1 MILFMINTIKLP
13 QFEVIKQYV
22 RGHIKSGHWPVGTR
36 TPSENELSAS
46 FSVSRMTARRALQE
60 LAQEGLLTR
69 APGLGSFVAQPV
81 AAQPTIEL
89 HNIIALAQ
97 SKGAYSCQILGLEQ
111 IPADAE
117 LAHLLSF
124 DVDQPVYRGIFVHFD
139 GDKAVQWQ
147 EIFVNP
153 AVAPAFLKQ
162 KFVKVVPDEYLE
174 WIAPSDQVDSQVS
187 AVLAKPSQRRALG
200 LTEDNQSACLQVT
213 RTCKRYSSLVSSS
226 TLVHPAHLY
235 QLGTTL

>member
-1 MILFMINTIKLP
+1 MINAIKLP

-89 HNIIALAQ
+89 YNIVALAQ
-97 SKGAYSCQILGLEQ
+97 LEGAYSCQVLDLEQ
-111 IPADAE
+111 IPADAK

-124 DVDQPVYRGIFVHFD
+124 EVDQPVYRGIFVHFD
-139 GDKAVQWQ
+139 RDKAVQWQ
-147 EIFVNP
+147 QVFVNP
-153 AVAPAFLKQ
+153 EVAPAFLKQ

-174 WIAPSDQVDSQVS
+174 WIAPSDQVDSQVWE
-187 AVLAKPSQRRALG
+187 VLEKLREWRVLG
-200 LTEDNQSACLQVT
+200 LNEDG
-213 RTCKRYSSLVSSS
+213 YGGW
-226 TLVHPAHLY
+226 
-235 QLGTTL
+235 LGGVGGCGCECGCVCVCV

>member
-1 MILFMINTIKLP
+1 MINAIKLP

-89 HNIIALAQ
+89 YNIVALAQ
-97 SKGAYSCQILGLEQ
+97 LEGAYSCQVLDLEQ
-111 IPADAE
+111 IPADAK

-124 DVDQPVYRGIFVHFD
+124 EVDQPVYRGTFVHFD
-139 GDKAVQWQ
+139 QDKAIQWQ
-147 EIFVNP
+147 QVFVNP
-153 AVAPAFLKQ
+153 EVAPAFLKQ

-200 LTEDNQSACLQVT
+200 LTEDSHSACLQVT
-213 RTCKRYSSLVSSS
+213 RRCKRHSSLVSLS
-226 TLVHPAHLY
+226 TLVHPANLY
-235 QLGTTL
+235 PLETTS

>member
-124 DVDQPVYRGIFVHFD
+124 DVDQPVYRGIFVHLD